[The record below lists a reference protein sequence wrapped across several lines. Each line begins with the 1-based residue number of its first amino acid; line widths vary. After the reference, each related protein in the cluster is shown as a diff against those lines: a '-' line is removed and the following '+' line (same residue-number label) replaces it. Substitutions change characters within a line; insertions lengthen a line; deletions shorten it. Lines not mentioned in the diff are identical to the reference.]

1 MAEVDISVVTYRPDM
16 AFLGIL
22 FASLAE
28 PTRAPLTRNLF
39 VHDNSADPAI
49 AAEIGRLP
57 GLQPGGAFAR
67 VEIHASDSNVG
78 FGRGH
83 NANAARGKAT
93 LFFVVNPDCVLE
105 PGALE
110 DAVAGALADD
120 ERIGAWEMRQI
131 PFEHPKEYDP
141 VTLDTPWASG
151 AALLLRRKA
160 FDEVG
165 GFDPRIFLYGEDVDL
180 SWRLRAR
187 GWRVVYRPRTAVV
200 HRTYAH
206 AGEEKPAQLAGN
218 TVANLCLRARYAG
231 LRSTLEG
238 LAMLRA
244 EIWRPQPRE
253 RRRNLMR
260 AGWDFLKRWPYFAA
274 SRVRP
279 TGRFAP
285 RFEGWSYE
293 RRRDGA
299 FHPFASRREDPR
311 EEPLVS
317 ILIRTV
323 DRPRQLAAALASCA
337 NQTYRNLD
345 VMVVE
350 DGPERSRAVVESFRD
365 RLPVRYFATGAKV
378 GRARAGNIAL
388 ANARGEWLNFLDD
401 DDVLF
406 ADHVEVLV
414 AAALG
419 KRAAGVY
426 GLAWETPIHW
436 IDKSREEFREGEP
449 FTRFQMAFD
458 RFALWHQNFLP
469 IQAVLFHRRLWQQHG
484 GFLEDM
490 DQLEDWNL
498 WTRYT
503 LAEDFLLVPKTTSKY
518 RIPGDETENAERLGR
533 LGGALS
539 DALERQRQ
547 LTLSVS
553 PRQVVELAKGYVRTF
568 GAQATTPNMT
578 RTSDSTMAA
587 GADYVPKVVRGVRF
601 ANQRVLLDG
610 YEYNGCVFENV
621 TFEFNGTTPIRMVN
635 NRIENFRLSSASP
648 TVLASIAWLHG
659 LGLVHKDLQVQRVQK
674 TDAP

>member
-1 MAEVDISVVTYRPDM
+1 MAEVDISIVTYRPDM
-16 AFLGIL
+16 ALL
-22 FASLAE
+22 ELLLASLAE
-28 PTRAPLTRNLF
+28 PARAPLRRNLF
-39 VHDNSADPAI
+39 IHDNSADA
-49 AAEIGRLP
+49 AVCAEIGRLR

-67 VEIHASDSNVG
+67 VEIHASGANLG

-83 NANAARGKAT
+83 NANAARGTAP
-93 LFFVVNPDCVLE
+93 LLFVVNPDCVLE

-110 DAVAGALADD
+110 EAVAGASADE

-131 PFEHPKEYDP
+131 PYEHPKEYDP
-141 VTLDTPWASG
+141 VTLDTPWASA

-160 FDEVG
+160 FEEVG

-187 GWRVVYRPRTAVV
+187 GRRIVYRPRTAVV

-218 TVANLCLRARYAG
+218 TVANLCLRARYGG

-244 EIWRPQPRE
+244 EIWRQQPGE
-253 RRRNLMR
+253 RRRNLLR
-260 AGWDFLKRWPYFAA
+260 AGWDFVKRWPYFAA

-279 TGRFAP
+279 TEKFTP
-285 RFEGWSYE
+285 HFEGWSYE
-293 RRRDGA
+293 RRREGA
-299 FHPFASRREDPR
+299 FYPLASRREDPR

-323 DRPRQLAAALASCA
+323 DRPRQLADALASCA

-350 DGPERSRAVVESFRD
+350 DGPERSRSVVESFRD

-414 AAALG
+414 GAALE

-426 GLAWETPIHW
+426 GLAWEAPIHW
-436 IDKSREEFREGEP
+436 LDKKGEEFREGAP
-449 FTRFQMAFD
+449 FTRFAVPFD
-458 RFALWHQNFLP
+458 RFALWQQNFLP

-518 RIPGDETENAERLGR
+518 RVPGDETANAERFAR
-533 LGGALS
+533 LKDALP

-547 LTLSVS
+547 LQVLTS
-553 PRQVVELAKGYVRTF
+553 PRQVVESAAGYVRVF
-568 GAQATTPNMT
+568 GAQATSPNMT
-578 RTSDSTMAA
+578 RTSDSTMVAA
-587 GADYVPKVVRGVRF
+587 ADYRPKVIRGARF

-610 YEYNGCVFENV
+610 YEYDGCVFENV
-621 TFEFNGTTPIRMVN
+621 VFEFNGTTPIRMVN
-635 NRIENFRLSSASP
+635 NRIHRFRLSSASP

-659 LGLVHKDLQVQRVQK
+659 LGLVPKDLQVQRVAK
-674 TDAP
+674 E

>member
-1 MAEVDISVVTYRPDM
+1 MAQVDISIVTYRPDM
-16 AFLGIL
+16 PLL
-22 FASLAE
+22 ELLLASLAE

-39 VHDNSADPAI
+39 IHDNSADAAV
-49 AAEIGRLP
+49 AAEIARLHA
-57 GLQPGGAFAR
+57 LQPGGAFAR
-67 VEIHASDSNVG
+67 VEIHASDTNVG

-83 NANAARGKAT
+83 NANAARGTAP
-93 LFFVVNPDCVLE
+93 LFFVVNPDCVVE

-110 DAVAGALADD
+110 EAVAGANADD

-131 PFEHPKEYDP
+131 PYEHPKEYDP
-141 VTLDTPWASG
+141 VTLDTPWASA
-151 AALLLRRKA
+151 AALLLRRAA
-160 FDEVG
+160 FDQVG

-200 HRTYAH
+200 HRSYAH
-206 AGEEKPAQLAGN
+206 PGEEKPALLAGN
-218 TVANLCLRARYAG
+218 TVANLCLRARYGG
-231 LRSTLEG
+231 LTRTLEG
-238 LAMLRA
+238 LALLRT
-244 EIWRPQPRE
+244 EVWRPQAGE
-253 RRRNLMR
+253 RRRTLLR
-260 AGWDFLKRWPYFAA
+260 AGWEFLRRWPYFAA
-274 SRVRP
+274 SRVRA
-279 TGRFAP
+279 TAGFAP
-285 RFEGWSYE
+285 HFEGWSYE
-293 RRRDGA
+293 HRRDGA
-299 FHPFASRREDPR
+299 FHPFASRREGARD
-311 EEPLVS
+311 EPLVS

-350 DGPERSRAVVESFRD
+350 DGPERSRETVESFRD
-365 RLPVRYFATGAKV
+365 RLSVRYFATGSKV

-414 AAALG
+414 AAALDN
-419 KRAAGVY
+419 RAAGVY

-436 IDKSREEFREGEP
+436 VDRERGEFREGEP

-503 LAEDFLLVPKTTSKY
+503 IAEDFLLVPKTTSKY
-518 RIPGDETENAERLGR
+518 RVPGDDTAHADRHARLAN
-533 LGGALS
+533 ALS

-547 LTLSVS
+547 LQVSLS
-553 PRQVVELAKGYVRTF
+553 PRQVVEMARGYVRTF
-568 GAQATTPNMT
+568 GAQATTPNMS
-578 RTSDSTMAA
+578 RTSDSTPMVAA
-587 GADYVPKVVRGVRF
+587 ADYQPKVVRGTRF

-635 NRIENFRLSSASP
+635 NRIERFRLSSASP
-648 TVLASIAWLHG
+648 TVLATIAWLHG
-659 LGLVHKDLQVQRVQK
+659 LGLVHKDLQVQRVAK
-674 TDAP
+674 D

>member
-1 MAEVDISVVTYRPDM
+1 MAQVDISIVTYRPDM
-16 AFLGIL
+16 PLL
-22 FASLAE
+22 ELLLASLGE

-39 VHDNSADPAI
+39 IHDNSADAAV
-49 AAEIGRLP
+49 AAEIARLH

-67 VEIHASDSNVG
+67 VEIHASDTNLG

-83 NANAARGKAT
+83 NANAARGTAP
-93 LFFVVNPDCVLE
+93 LFFVVNPDCVVE

-110 DAVAGALADD
+110 EAVAGANAGD

-131 PFEHPKEYDP
+131 PYEHPKEYDP
-141 VTLDTPWASG
+141 VTLDTPWASA
-151 AALLLRRKA
+151 AALLLRRAA
-160 FDEVG
+160 FDQVG

-200 HRTYAH
+200 HRSYAH
-206 AGEEKPAQLAGN
+206 PGEEKPALLAGN
-218 TVANLCLRARYAG
+218 TVANLCLRARYGG
-231 LRSTLEG
+231 LRRTLEG
-238 LAMLRA
+238 LALLRT
-244 EIWRPQPRE
+244 EVWRPQASE
-253 RRRNLMR
+253 RRRTLLR
-260 AGWDFLKRWPYFAA
+260 AGWDFLRQWPHFAA
-274 SRVRP
+274 SRVRANA
-279 TGRFAP
+279 GFAP
-285 RFEGWSYE
+285 HFDGWSYE
-293 RRRDGA
+293 HRREGA
-299 FHPFASRREDPR
+299 FHPFASRREGAR

-323 DRPRQLAAALASCA
+323 DRPRQLASALASCA

-350 DGPERSRAVVESFRD
+350 DGPERSRETVESFRD
-365 RLPVRYFATGAKV
+365 HLSVRYFATGSKV

-414 AAALG
+414 AAALDN
-419 KRAAGVY
+419 RAAGVY

-436 IDKSREEFREGEP
+436 VDREREEFREGEP

-503 LAEDFLLVPKTTSKY
+503 IAEDFLLVPKTTSKY
-518 RIPGDETENAERLGR
+518 RVPGDDSANAERQAR
-533 LGGALS
+533 LANALS

-547 LTLSVS
+547 LQVSLS
-553 PRQVVELAKGYVRTF
+553 PRQVVEMARGYVRTF
-568 GAQATTPNMT
+568 GAQATTPNMS
-578 RTSDSTMAA
+578 RTSDSTSMVAA
-587 GADYVPKVVRGVRF
+587 ADYQPKVVRGARF

-610 YEYNGCVFENV
+610 YEYDGCVFENV

-635 NRIENFRLSSASP
+635 NRIERFRLSSASP
-648 TVLASIAWLHG
+648 TVLATIAWLHG
-659 LGLVHKDLQVQRVQK
+659 LGLVHKDLQVQRVAK
-674 TDAP
+674 E